1 MEVLC
6 DHACQES
13 LILQGLFVEIVY
25 HEKNLDDVF
34 FDDFGFESWD
44 LRPHLSLEELHENC
58 EHVLV
63 LVAVG
68 REFDHDLASQYH
80 RAFAEPILHI
90 LLDLQIV
97 GSFLSV

>member
-6 DHACQES
+6 DHARQES
-13 LILQGLFVEIVY
+13 LIFQGLFVEIVN